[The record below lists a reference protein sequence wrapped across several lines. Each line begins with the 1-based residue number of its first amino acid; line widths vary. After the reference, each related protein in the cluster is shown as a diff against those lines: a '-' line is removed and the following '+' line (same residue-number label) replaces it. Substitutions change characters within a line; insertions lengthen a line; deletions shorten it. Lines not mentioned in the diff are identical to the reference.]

1 MQTALDEVSTFA
13 GKENIVEDKDSEEVE
28 KFKNAMDNDLNTSV
42 ALSVLFDLASK
53 ANSAKANGDKVLAG
67 KFVGTLKMLM
77 GVLGFTCKKSQM
89 SEEELNN
96 RLETIKDKLDF
107 VEDKSLGGYALI
119 DKVIEIRANARAAKN
134 WDLADKIRNT
144 FDEIG
149 IIFKDGKDKTIWLE
163 KE

>member
-1 MQTALDEVSTFA
+1 
-13 GKENIVEDKDSEEVE
+13 
-28 KFKNAMDNDLNTSV
+28 
-42 ALSVLFDLASK
+42 
-53 ANSAKANGDKVLAG
+53 
-67 KFVGTLKMLM
+67 
-77 GVLGFTCKKSQM
+77 M
-89 SEEELNN
+89 SEDELNN

-107 VEDKSLGGYALI
+107 VEDKSLSGYALI
-119 DKVIEIRANARAAKN
+119 AKVIEIRANARAAKN

>member
-1 MQTALDEVSTFA
+1 
-13 GKENIVEDKDSEEVE
+13 
-28 KFKNAMDNDLNTSV
+28 
-42 ALSVLFDLASK
+42 
-53 ANSAKANGDKVLAG
+53 
-67 KFVGTLKMLM
+67 
-77 GVLGFTCKKSQM
+77 M
-89 SEEELNN
+89 SEDELNN

-107 VEDKSLGGYALI
+107 VEDKSLSGYALI